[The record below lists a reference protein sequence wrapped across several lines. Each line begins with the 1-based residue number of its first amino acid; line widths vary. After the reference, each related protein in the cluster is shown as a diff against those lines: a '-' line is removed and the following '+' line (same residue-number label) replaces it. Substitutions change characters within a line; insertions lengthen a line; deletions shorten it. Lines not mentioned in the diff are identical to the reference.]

1 MLTQDISF
9 RSKLLIG
16 GLLLTAIPLLIVS
29 ALVYYQNNKMMQTVL
44 EESINTSK
52 AGLSNTVKN
61 LYAMCQMLPPGGNAE
76 QEKKLRDYI
85 MNLKIGTTGYVYV
98 IDSKGKYIVSKDGKR
113 DGEVVFDAKDAD
125 GRFFV
130 QDIIKAATSVPEG
143 GIGETRYPWINPGEK
158 QARPKIAKVV
168 YYKPLDWVIGA
179 GSYEDEILATA
190 YQLDKEGKMSSLR
203 ILLVQLVI
211 LLAAII
217 FSFVAGRSVAKALHQ
232 LTERLRRAAD
242 QILSSSEQ
250 VAEASQNLANM
261 ASEQAASLENTAVS
275 LSEMSDQS
283 QSVALSTQGADQLMK
298 QNIENSAQSLKS
310 LVEMTQGMTQI
321 DADSADMLK
330 IIKTIDDIAFQTNLL
345 ALNAAVEAARAGESG
360 VGFAVVAEEVR
371 NLAIRATQ
379 AAKDTG
385 NKLEENI
392 KQVRKTTQGIRGI
405 NDNFEEI
412 VESATIMG
420 EKILSITN
428 ACKDLSS
435 NIRHVSETGH
445 ELEKVVQENAA
456 NSEETAA
463 ASEELASLAEE
474 ANAIVDD
481 LKKFVEGGS
490 RIKTERKPLMSKI
503 GKPAALLAH

>member
-1 MLTQDISF
+1 MLMQQSSF
-9 RSKLLIG
+9 RSKLLTG
-16 GLLLTAIPLLIVS
+16 GILLTAIPLLIVS
-29 ALVYYQNNKMMQTVL
+29 ALVYYQNNKMMKTVL
-44 EESINTSK
+44 EESTSSSK
-52 AGLSNTVKN
+52 AGLTNTVKD
-61 LYAMCQMLPPGGNAE
+61 LYAMCQMLPSGGSAE
-76 QEKKLRDYI
+76 QEKKLHDY
-85 MNLKIGTTGYVYV
+85 MMGLKIGTTGYVYI
-98 IDSKGKYIVSKDGKR
+98 IDSKGKYILSKDGKR
-113 DGEVVFDAKDAD
+113 DGEVVIDAKDAD

-130 QDIIKAATSVPEG
+130 QDIVKAATGVPEG
-143 GIGETRYPWINPGEK
+143 SVGESRYSWINPGEK
-158 QARPKIAKVV
+158 QARIKIAKLIH
-168 YYKPLDWVIGA
+168 YKPLDWIIGA

-190 YQLDKEGKMSSLR
+190 YQLDKEGKKSSLL
-203 ILLVQLVI
+203 ILLVQLTI
-211 LLAAII
+211 LIAAII
-217 FSFVAGRSVAKALHQ
+217 FCFVAGRTVAKTLFH
-232 LTERLRRAAD
+232 LTGRLRRAAD
-242 QILSSSEQ
+242 QLLSSSNQ

-261 ASEQAASLENTAVS
+261 ASEQAASLENTTVS
-275 LSEMSDQS
+275 LGEMSEQS
-283 QSVALSTQGADQLMK
+283 QHVTMSTQGADQLMK

-379 AAKDTG
+379 AAKNTG
-385 NKLEENI
+385 DKLEENI
-392 KQVRKTTQGIRGI
+392 KQVRKTTQGIKGI

-420 EKILSITN
+420 EKIVSITN
-428 ACKDLSS
+428 ACKELST
-435 NIRHVSETGH
+435 NIRQVTETSH
-445 ELEKVVQENAA
+445 ELEQVVQANAA

-474 ANAIVDD
+474 TNAIVEEM
-481 LKKFVEGGS
+481 KVFVEGRSGT
-490 RIKTERKPLMSKI
+490 RTERKSVLHKI